1 MRGERDLQ
9 RDEGKEMAAR
19 AALLAVLAVVGLVF
33 RWFFN
38 ERMTDVIIHAYT
50 RRFRDPGRN

>member
-1 MRGERDLQ
+1 
-9 RDEGKEMAAR
+9 MAAR